1 MAEIS
6 YQGVKYAQLQ
16 DETVLETLLRNNI
29 NVANSC
35 RAGACHICLMHCVKG
50 EVNES
55 AQKDLKPTQ
64 KRLNH
69 FLACQCQP
77 EQDIEV
83 ALPDDEDVFV
93 SAHLVEKEQLSPMV
107 WRFRFETPVPMF
119 YHAGQFINVKNPAS
133 DIRSY
138 SLASLP
144 SEEEFLELQVR
155 NVPDGKMSQWL
166 VNELSVGMH
175 LDIEGPNGHCF
186 YSDDAEQSI
195 LMLGTGT
202 GLAPLYG
209 IVRDALHQQH
219 KGEIHLY
226 HGAVN
231 IEELYLHD
239 ALTALAQAHDNLTYH
254 ACVHGVE
261 DLEGISSGHAP
272 DIALANHKS
281 LRAWK
286 IFLCGSAEMVQKVSK
301 LAFLSGASMKDILS
315 DPFTS
320 SGA

>member
-1 MAEIS
+1 
-6 YQGVKYAQLQ
+6 
-16 DETVLETLLRNNI
+16 
-29 NVANSC
+29 
-35 RAGACHICLMHCVKG
+35 MHCLKG
-50 EVNES
+50 EVNEA

-83 ALPDDEDVFV
+83 ALPDDEDIFV

-119 YHAGQFINVKNPAS
+119 YHAGQFINVKNAAG

-166 VNELSVGMH
+166 VNELSIGMH

-186 YSDDAEQSI
+186 YSDDSEQSI

-209 IVRDALHQQH
+209 IVRDALHQKH

-231 IEELYLHD
+231 AEELYLHKT
-239 ALTALAQAHDNLTYH
+239 LIALAKEHKNLSYH
-254 ACVHGVE
+254 GCVHGI
-261 DLEGISSGHAP
+261 DSIEGISSGHAP
-272 DIALANHKS
+272 DIALANHKA
-281 LRAWK
+281 LRGWK

-301 LAFLSGASMKDILS
+301 LAFLSGANMQDILS

-320 SGA
+320 TGA